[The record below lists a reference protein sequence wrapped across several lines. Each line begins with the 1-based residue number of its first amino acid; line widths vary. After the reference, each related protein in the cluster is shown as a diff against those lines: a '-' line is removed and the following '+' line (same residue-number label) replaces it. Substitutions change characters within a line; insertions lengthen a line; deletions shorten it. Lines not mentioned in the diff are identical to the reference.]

1 MLLLLGFI
9 LQNIV
14 TVANEYVSYRTPTF
28 EEYSFLGA
36 ICVTLLC
43 LQFLYVDDADTVSSD
58 HALFVNAWTGFF
70 FHVGHLVLLLC
81 LTGLGTALSTL
92 THDYF
97 RAADNGNTTTSILP
111 RVRVSEGFTAT
122 LLAIFFLNSLHVKR
136 VPANKA
142 YRAVFVTTYV
152 VQALLIATIL
162 GVTVAMQ
169 FGYLEDLT
177 NLELAWFVAA
187 TAMVVMVVSW
197 ADEIA
202 ELSLYMSTGEARE
215 ARSEPLTFWCCV
227 TPRVVKSSFE
237 SGSESESDKPSS
249 LTPLLGGAE
258 SSKEDGYQSVDESV
272 LSLPPEEV

>member
-1 MLLLLGFI
+1 MPTRSLRTTRSLSIPGR
-9 LQNIV
+9 
-14 TVANEYVSYRTPTF
+14 VSFFT
-28 EEYSFLGA
+28 SA
-36 ICVTLLC
+36 IWYCSC
-43 LQFLYVDDADTVSSD
+43 ASR
-58 HALFVNAWTGFF
+58 A
-70 FHVGHLVLLLC
+70 
-81 LTGLGTALSTL
+81 LGTALSTL

-97 RAADNGNTTTSILP
+97 LAADNGNATTTSILA
-111 RVRVSEGFTAT
+111 RVRVSDGFTAT

-142 YRAVFVTTYV
+142 YRAVFVTAYV
-152 VQALLIATIL
+152 VQALLIAIIL

-197 ADEIA
+197 ADESA
-202 ELSLYMSTGEARE
+202 ELSLYMSAAEARE

-227 TPRVVKSSFE
+227 KPRVVKSSLE

-272 LSLPPEEV
+272 LSMPPEEV